1 MKGPDLDTD
10 SDGLWSTEEIDTFAS
25 DTGISIDT
33 DEIISTY
40 DTDGDGAINEDERVA
55 LGRDNA
61 FNLPSPKDMMNQ
73 MKGFSHRR
81 IFSSPMRVQ
90 RHFSLKLKNRPPA
103 SSYSNLWKLMSSR
116 TSTTTQTQ
124 MLRQSHSLYN

>member
-73 MKGFSHRR
+73 MKGFSPPPN
-81 IFSSPMRVQ
+81 IQQSNESST
-90 RHFSLKLKNRPPA
+90 SLF
-103 SSYSNLWKLMSSR
+103 
-116 TSTTTQTQ
+116 TETEESTTSQLIQQLMEAYEQQNIDYYTDTDASTVTFT
-124 MLRQSHSLYN
+124 L